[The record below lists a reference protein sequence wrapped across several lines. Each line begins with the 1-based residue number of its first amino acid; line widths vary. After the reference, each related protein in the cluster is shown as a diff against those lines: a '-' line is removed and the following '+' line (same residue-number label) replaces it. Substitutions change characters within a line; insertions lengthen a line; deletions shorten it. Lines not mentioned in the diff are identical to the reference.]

1 MSAKLSHTAKILT
14 KLLKGETLIS
24 SDVFASNTNQYF
36 GHIKDQGIELI
47 EWNEPTEGRH
57 LKRKL
62 NHTIENVEKAK
73 KYLAKL
79 TGKSSVKKVSKH
91 LVEKESENDL

>member
-1 MSAKLSHTAKILT
+1 MAKKKLSHTAKILQ
-14 KLLKGETLIS
+14 KLLDGETLIS

-47 EWNEPTEGRH
+47 EWNDPTEGRH

-62 NHTIENVEKAK
+62 NLNEKNIERAEAYLNKLLGKAH
-73 KYLAKL
+73 AD
-79 TGKSSVKKVSKH
+79 GDKS
-91 LVEKESENDL
+91 

>member
-1 MSAKLSHTAKILT
+1 MKKKLSHTAKILSR
-14 KLLKGETLIS
+14 LIKGETLIS

-47 EWNEPTEGRH
+47 EWNEPTEGKH

-62 NHTIENVEKAK
+62 NRTDENIIKAR
-73 KYLAKL
+73 KYLCKL
-79 TGKSSVKKVSKH
+79 TGK
-91 LVEKESENDL
+91 LYEAQGRN

>member
-1 MSAKLSHTAKILT
+1 MKKKLSHTAKILM
-14 KLLKGETLIS
+14 KLIKGETLIS

-62 NHTIENVEKAK
+62 NHTDENTERAK
-73 KYLAKL
+73 KYLCKL
-79 TGKSSVKKVSKH
+79 MGKSY
-91 LVEKESENDL
+91 EAQG

>member
-1 MSAKLSHTAKILT
+1 MRKKQSHTSKILV
-14 KLLKGETLIS
+14 KLIRGETLIS

-47 EWNEPTEGRH
+47 EWNEPLEGRH

-62 NHTIENVEKAK
+62 NNTAENIKKAE
-73 KYLAKL
+73 KYLVRL
-79 TGKSSVKKVSKH
+79 SGKVTVKPSG
-91 LVEKESENDL
+91 NDEE

>member
-1 MSAKLSHTAKILT
+1 MAKKKLSHTAKILK
-14 KLLKGETLIS
+14 KLLNSETVIS

-47 EWNEPTEGRH
+47 EWNDPADGRH

-62 NHTIENVEKAK
+62 NMTDENIDKAEN
-73 KYLAKL
+73 YLKRIM
-79 TGKSSVKKVSKH
+79 GKSH
-91 LVEKESENDL
+91 ELD

>member
-1 MSAKLSHTAKILT
+1 MRAKQSHTSNILM

-62 NHTIENVEKAK
+62 NRTAENIKKAE

-79 TGKSSVKKVSKH
+79 TGKRY
-91 LVEKESENDL
+91 VEK